1 MSHHVGLP
9 GAQFPP
15 GVEDGYFQSA
25 VKAFALYVVIDQAE
39 FIRYFLNIIHEFR
52 EFISQA

>member
-9 GAQFPP
+9 GAQFSP

-25 VKAFALYVVIDQAE
+25 VRLFALYVVVDQAE